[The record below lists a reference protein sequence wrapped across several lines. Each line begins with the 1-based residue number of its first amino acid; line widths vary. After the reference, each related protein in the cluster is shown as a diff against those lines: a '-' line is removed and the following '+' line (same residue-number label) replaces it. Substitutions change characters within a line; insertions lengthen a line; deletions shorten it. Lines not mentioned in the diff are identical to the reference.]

1 MAKSQQK
8 PKKVSGTRNSDRRNG
23 KAFGQKTS
31 KGKPSGRS
39 IMGYARERVEKWAKD
54 AGISLDAYVQ
64 QMKVERELSKFIT
77 KQNRAAF
84 ARTIKGADKLYRDGT
99 LVHKSMPIIGRASAG
114 SDD

>member
-23 KAFGQKTS
+23 KAFGQNTS

-54 AGISLDAYVQ
+54 AGVSLDAYVA
-64 QMKVERELSKFIT
+64 QMKVHRAEKKYQT
-77 KQNRAAF
+77 KLNRAAF

-99 LVHKSMPIIGRASAG
+99 LVHKSMPPRRASAG
-114 SDD
+114 SDDE